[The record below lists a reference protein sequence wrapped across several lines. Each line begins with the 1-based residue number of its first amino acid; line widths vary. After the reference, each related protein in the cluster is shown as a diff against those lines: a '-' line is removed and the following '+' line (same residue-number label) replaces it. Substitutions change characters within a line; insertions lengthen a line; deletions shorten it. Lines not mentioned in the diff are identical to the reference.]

1 MNAEDLAAFALQR
14 VTAYDGMP
22 VDAALWTDAHE
33 YHRLSQRLHTR
44 AFHGWGIVSGLQV
57 APTSPPSRA
66 VVLQPGL
73 AADREGNVI
82 RVPQPVRLSVPQT
95 ATGVLC
101 LVLRFVETPIESGP
115 GAPASRMTEFYH
127 LVAAPPPLRPSDIEV
142 ARLEISSAGAAF
154 TPASEEWNPQA
165 GQIDLRFRRESRP
178 DMADTLTI
186 GQLVLSEGT
195 APAAH
200 RRGLLQVV
208 RELRATAP
216 FAVQYLGE
224 LRPEQAVGA
233 CDLLYV
239 TGAGPVRATPKE
251 GAQLL
256 AFLRGGGTLF
266 AEPCVAL
273 ETERQENGRFVATFQ
288 RLLGDLKQE
297 VAALGAED
305 PVLRARYVFGAIPEG
320 TGGHAPLLG
329 RGGIVVNPNDYGCC
343 WQGHAGDKPLPR
355 EQIRSA
361 TEFGANLAWHAA
373 ESAVRA
379 HGSRETQPQP
389 AERGA

>member
-1 MNAEDLAAFALQR
+1 
-14 VTAYDGMP
+14 VIPTA
-22 VDAALWTDAHE
+22 
-33 YHRLSQRLHTR
+33 
-44 AFHGWGIVSGLQV
+44 
-57 APTSPPSRA
+57 PPSRS

-73 AADREGNVI
+73 AADREGNII
-82 RVPQPVRLSVPQT
+82 RVPQPVRLSVPQA
-95 ATGVLC
+95 ATGALC
-101 LVLRFVETPIESGP
+101 LVLRFVETPVESGP
-115 GAPASRMTEFYH
+115 GAPTSRMTELYH
-127 LVAAPPPLRPSDIEV
+127 LVAAPPPLRPGDIEV
-142 ARLEISSAGAAF
+142 ARLEISGAGAAF
-154 TPASEEWNPQA
+154 ASAEEEWNPRP
-165 GQIDLRFRRESRP
+165 GEIDLRFRRVLRP
-178 DMADTLTI
+178 EIPDTLTI

-216 FAVQYLGE
+216 FVVQYLGE
-224 LRPEQAVGA
+224 LRPEQAVGV

-239 TGAGPVRATPKE
+239 TGAGSVRATPKE

-297 VAALGAED
+297 IVALGADD

-329 RGGIVVNPNDYGCC
+329 RGSIVVNPNDYGCC

-361 TEFGANLAWHAA
+361 TEFAANLAWHAA
-373 ESAVRA
+373 EAATLA
-379 HGSRETQPQP
+379 HNGRQTQPQP

>member
-1 MNAEDLAAFALQR
+1 MNAEDLATFALQR

-22 VDAALWTDAHE
+22 VDATLWTDAHD
-33 YHRLSQRLHTR
+33 YHRLSQRLHAR
-44 AFHGWGIVSGLQV
+44 AFHGWGIVAGLQV
-57 APTSPPSRA
+57 LPTAPPSRS

-73 AADREGNVI
+73 AADREGNII
-82 RVPQPVRLSVPQT
+82 RVPQPVRLAVPQAANGT
-95 ATGVLC
+95 LC
-101 LVLRFVETPIESGP
+101 LVLRFVETPVENGP
-115 GAPASRMTEFYH
+115 GVPTSRMTEFYH

-142 ARLEISSAGAAF
+142 ARLEINGAGAVFA
-154 TPASEEWNPQA
+154 PAAEAWNPRP
-165 GQIDLRFRRESRP
+165 GEIDLRFRRELRP
-178 DMADTLTI
+178 DIPDTLTI
-186 GQLVLSEGT
+186 GQLALAEGT

-200 RRGLLQVV
+200 RRGLLQVL

-216 FAVQYLGE
+216 FVVQYLGD

-239 TGAGPVRATPKE
+239 TGAGSVRATPKE

-256 AFLRGGGTLF
+256 AFLRGGGMLF

-288 RLLGDLKQE
+288 RLLGDLKQD
-297 VAALGAED
+297 VAALGADD
-305 PVLRARYVFGAIPEG
+305 PVLRSRYVFGAIPEG
-320 TGGHAPLLG
+320 AGGHAPLLG
-329 RGGIVVNPNDYGCC
+329 RGSIVLNPNDYGCC

-355 EQIRSA
+355 EQIRSS
-361 TEFGANLAWHAA
+361 TEFGVNLAWHAA
-373 ESAVRA
+373 DAAVRA
-379 HGSRETQPQP
+379 RSSRETQPQP